1 MRQQLLHKL
10 LRRSRGKSLVEFDDK
25 QMAYSEVANQ
35 FDLVLR
41 GRKQMG
47 CVAGPKH
54 FHRMRI
60 ENNDPG
66 SALGRSGVFGRGG
79 NDGLMTAVHTIEG
92 PDGEKDRARQ
102 AREFVERAKCF

>member
-1 MRQQLLHKL
+1 MRQQLLHTL
-10 LRRSRGKSLVEFDDK
+10 LRRSRGKSLVEFDDQ

-60 ENNDPG
+60 ESNYHG
-66 SALGRSGVFGRGG
+66 SAVCGWGVCGRGG
-79 NDGLMTAVHTIEG
+79 NDGWMTAVHTIEG

-102 AREFVERAKCF
+102 AR